1 MADLPATKF
10 ESVLDAE
17 CADLRLPGKSGTM
30 DPTASAQAAAPATSR
45 TKAPIDPR
53 RTELHIPS
61 LDVEDAR
68 RIEITGIVGKP
79 AVTTLP
85 TPRAAKMI
93 EVTGLPRRIGL
104 ALSGG
109 GIRSATF
116 SLGVLQALA
125 FRDKLTGLDYL
136 STVSGGGYIGS
147 WLTAWIM
154 RSDGRARS
162 RPGATWGLRRARS
175 CRRSRRRRAQSPA
188 PAAAAMSAGTQLVE
202 PPEVTWLRRYSNYLA
217 PRVGALSTDSLT
229 LVTTW
234 FRNTLLNLVIIVA
247 ALASVFT
254 FIHLLAFIP
263 NAVWKDARIYF
274 GVAAFI
280 AAVVLLLFVSYNLV
294 KISGRNLDYGGAWA
308 APARVKLMVWTL
320 GLVAAL
326 CGALW
331 FFNENPN
338 FWLGLGVL
346 LALLVVVAAGWLVLV
361 AREAFA
367 AGATANRLRPRT
379 MRATSS
385 CHWRRRAARSP
396 ASPTR
401 PRPQRRN
408 ATARGPSLVPCGET

>member
-1 MADLPATKF
+1 
-10 ESVLDAE
+10 
-17 CADLRLPGKSGTM
+17 
-30 DPTASAQAAAPATSR
+30 
-45 TKAPIDPR
+45 
-53 RTELHIPS
+53 
-61 LDVEDAR
+61 
-68 RIEITGIVGKP
+68 
-79 AVTTLP
+79 
-85 TPRAAKMI
+85 MI

-125 FRDKLTGLDYL
+125 FRHKLTGLDYL

-154 RSDGRARS
+154 RSAGGLDHVQEQLGACVVHDRAVV
-162 RPGATWGLRRARS
+162 RAGVA
-175 CRRSRRRRAQSPA
+175 AQSPA
-188 PAAAAMSAGTQLVE
+188 PAAAAEAPAPMLVE

-263 NAVWKDARIYF
+263 NALWKDARIYF

-308 APARVKLMVWTL
+308 APVRVKLMVWTL

-338 FWLGLGVL
+338 LWLGLGVL
-346 LALLVVVAAGWLVLV
+346 LALLAFVAAGWLVLV
-361 AREAFA
+361 REARVTSGATNLPVDDGPGLVPWENLKQFTVGAVAGLAATALMFWGFTIVADGPTFA
-367 AGATANRLRPRT
+367 GVLRGAPPWCSSRLALPARCSSASAGARISSAAANGG
-379 MRATSS
+379 A
-385 CHWRRRAARSP
+385 
-396 ASPTR
+396 
-401 PRPQRRN
+401 
-408 ATARGPSLVPCGET
+408 G